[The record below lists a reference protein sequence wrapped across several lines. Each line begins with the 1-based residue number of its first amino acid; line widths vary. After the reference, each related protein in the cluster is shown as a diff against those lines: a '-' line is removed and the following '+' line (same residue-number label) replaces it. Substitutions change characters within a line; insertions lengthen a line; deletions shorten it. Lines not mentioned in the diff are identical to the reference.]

1 MKTALQENIVNTFKK
16 LNDSLSS
23 FSESEL
29 NTVPFEGS
37 WTAAQVI
44 RHLITGCSGYPEMFA
59 GKTEKTIR
67 KPDEKIKDIEALFY
81 NFDIKMEA
89 PEFLIPSNKEYN
101 KNSLT
106 LALLKI
112 EEELLTVS
120 ETHDLTLTYLD
131 FELPGFGKFT
141 FYEWINFALI
151 HITRH
156 LRQLDSI
163 SKIVQKQ

>member
-1 MKTALQENIVNTFKK
+1 MKTVLQENIGKTFKK
-16 LNDSLSS
+16 LNTSLSS

-44 RHLITGCSGYPEMFA
+44 RHLILGCSGYPEMFA
-59 GKTEKTIR
+59 GKTEKTTR
-67 KPDEKIKDIEALFY
+67 EPDEKIKDIETLFY
-81 NFDIKMEA
+81 NFELKMQA
-89 PEFLIPSNKEYN
+89 ADFLTPANIEYN
-101 KNSLT
+101 QNSLT
-106 LALLKI
+106 LSLLKI
-112 EEELLTVS
+112 EEELLNTS
-120 ETHDLTLTYLD
+120 ETADLTLTYLD

-156 LRQLDSI
+156 LRQLDAI
-163 SKIVQKQ
+163 SKIVIKQ